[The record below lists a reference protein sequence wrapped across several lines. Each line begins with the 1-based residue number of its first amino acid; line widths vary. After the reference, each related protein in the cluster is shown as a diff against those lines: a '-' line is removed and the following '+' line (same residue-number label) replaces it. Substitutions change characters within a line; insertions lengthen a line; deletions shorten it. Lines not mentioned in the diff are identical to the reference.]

1 MYIIPKSGL
10 DHDNDETIK
19 KKTILRLESVPYILH
34 K

>member
-10 DHDNDETIK
+10 DHDNDETIE
-19 KKTILRLESVPYILH
+19 KKTILSLERVPYVLR